1 MSVSGKACRS
11 DQKPCRKMGKPFG
24 QRFVT
29 GAAWLSAIALW
40 LCAAS
45 VFVSPA
51 RFRLLGVVGLA
62 FPFLLAGVLF
72 MLILTLLLAPRR
84 SWIPLL
90 GLLGC
95 VGSIRS
101 YCPLNFSSEPP
112 SEALTVL
119 SYNVENFCNAQPSEA
134 DGNPISS
141 YVERLRPDIF
151 CFQEG
156 AMAPTRF
163 DGEVR
168 DRLHPLLPH
177 FDSLNAAGNVIGC
190 FSRYPIVG
198 KEEICRHKSNGAVA
212 FKLLYAG
219 GDTLI
224 VVNCHLESM
233 HLSQEDRDRYHEM
246 VKRRDLR
253 DSEGSP
259 HRILSK
265 IARSSVERARQAD
278 SIAAFLQRNKGR
290 SVILCGDFNDTPIS
304 YTHHRIA
311 SQLTDA
317 YTASGNGLG
326 RSFNR
331 DAIIVRIDNMMCSD
345 DWRPYA
351 CTIDRSISCSDH
363 YPIRACF
370 VRRR

>member
-1 MSVSGKACRS
+1 MKE
-11 DQKPCRKMGKPFG
+11 PFY

-29 GAAWLSAIALW
+29 GAAWFAAIALW

-45 VFVSPA
+45 VFVSPV

-84 SWIPLL
+84 SWVPLL

-95 VGSIRS
+95 ICSIRA
-101 YCPLNFSSEPP
+101 YCPLNFTIQAP
-112 SEALTVL
+112 ADAMTVL
-119 SYNVENFCNAQPSEA
+119 SYNVENFGSPKKGEN
-134 DGNPISS
+134 GRNPVCD

-156 AMAPTRF
+156 AMSGDRF
-163 DGEVR
+163 DSEVR
-168 DRLHPLLPH
+168 DRLRPLLPH
-177 FDSLNAAGNVIGC
+177 FDSLNVSKNIIGC
-190 FSRYPIVG
+190 LSRYPIVG
-198 KEEICRHKSNGAVA
+198 KEEICRHGTNGAVA
-212 FKLLYAG
+212 FRLLQDD

-233 HLSQEDRDRYHEM
+233 HLSKEDRDRYHEL
-246 VKRRDLR
+246 VKRPDQSDVESSSR
-253 DSEGSP
+253 
-259 HRILSK
+259 RIVSK
-265 IARSSVERARQAD
+265 ISHAAVERARQAD
-278 SIAAFLQRNKGR
+278 SIAAYLQRNKGR
-290 SVILCGDFNDTPIS
+290 SIILCGDFNDTPIS

-317 YTASGNGLG
+317 YTATGNGLG

-331 DAIIVRIDNMMCSD
+331 DAIIVRIDNLMCSE
-345 DWRPYA
+345 DWRPYE
-351 CTIDRSISCSDH
+351 CTVDRSVTCSDH
-363 YPIRACF
+363 YPIHARFA
-370 VRRR
+370 RRR